1 MRAEHPFLFFK
12 AMLKKISSFILNS
25 GKLPPQ
31 RKAQLVEFSR
41 QNSILFND
49 LLLLDLAFHH
59 RSFSN
64 EGGVGSQRYNNERL
78 EFLGDAVLGMAT
90 ATYLYESM
98 LEKPEG
104 DLARIKSVVVSEST
118 LAPIAKAIGV
128 PKCLVLGKGEDLSGG
143 RDKKAILADA
153 MEAIIGA
160 YYLDSGYQAA
170 EALVLRLIVPE
181 IEKVLQNK
189 HHRDYK
195 TLLQEHYQKLY
206 KACPEYQLVKRT
218 GPDHDRTFWVTVKLG
233 TVTYGPATGKNKKAA
248 EQAAAAMAW
257 AEVGGED

>member
-1 MRAEHPFLFFK
+1 
-12 AMLKKISSFILNS
+12 
-25 GKLPPQ
+25 
-31 RKAQLVEFSR
+31 
-41 QNSILFND
+41 
-49 LLLLDLAFHH
+49 
-59 RSFSN
+59 
-64 EGGVGSQRYNNERL
+64 
-78 EFLGDAVLGMAT
+78 
-90 ATYLYESM
+90 M

-143 RDKKAILADA
+143 REKKAILADA

>member
-1 MRAEHPFLFFK
+1 
-12 AMLKKISSFILNS
+12 MLKKISSLILNT

-31 RKAQLVEFSR
+31 RKNLLVEFSKR
-41 QNSILFND
+41 NSILFND
-49 LLLLDLAFHH
+49 LLLLDLALHH

-64 EGGVGSQRYNNERL
+64 ENGVENQRYNNERL

-128 PKCLVLGKGEDLSGG
+128 SKCLVLGKGEELSGG
-143 RDKKAILADA
+143 REKKAILADA
-153 MEAIIGA
+153 LEAIIGA

-170 EALVLRLIVPE
+170 EGLVLSCRKKYVCFLMRL
-181 IEKVLQNK
+181 
-189 HHRDYK
+189 
-195 TLLQEHYQKLY
+195 
-206 KACPEYQLVKRT
+206 
-218 GPDHDRTFWVTVKLG
+218 
-233 TVTYGPATGKNKKAA
+233 
-248 EQAAAAMAW
+248 
-257 AEVGGED
+257 

>member
-1 MRAEHPFLFFK
+1 M
-12 AMLKKISSFILNS
+12 
-25 GKLPPQ
+25 
-31 RKAQLVEFSR
+31 EFSR

-64 EGGVGSQRYNNERL
+64 EGGAGNRRYNNERL
-78 EFLGDAVLGMAT
+78 EFLGDAVLGMVT
-90 ATYLYESM
+90 AAYLYESM

-104 DLARIKSVVVSEST
+104 DLARIKSVVVSEGT
-118 LAPIAKAIGV
+118 LAPIARAIGV
-128 PKCLVLGKGEDLSGG
+128 PKCLVLGRGEEVSGG
-143 RDKKAILADA
+143 REKRAILADA
-153 MEAIIGA
+153 MEAVIGA

-170 EALVLRLIVPE
+170 ESLVLRLIVPE

-195 TLLQEHYQKLY
+195 TLLQEYYQKAR
-206 KACPEYQLVKRT
+206 KSCPEYQLVRRT
-218 GPDHDRTFWVTVKLG
+218 GPDHDRTFWVSVRLG
-233 TVTYGPATGKNKKAA
+233 AVTYGPAAGKSKKAA

-257 AEVGGED
+257 AEVGGEDYPPHG

>member
-1 MRAEHPFLFFK
+1 
-12 AMLKKISSFILNS
+12 MLKKISSLILNT

-31 RKAQLVEFSR
+31 RKNLLVDFSKK
-41 QNSILFND
+41 NSILFND
-49 LLLLDLAFHH
+49 LLLLDLALHH
-59 RSFSN
+59 RSYSN
-64 EGGVGSQRYNNERL
+64 ENGAENQRYNNERL

-143 RDKKAILADA
+143 REKKAILADA
-153 MEAIIGA
+153 LEAIIGA

-170 EALVLRLIVPE
+170 ESLVLRLIVPE

-195 TLLQEHYQKLY
+195 TLLQERYQKLY
-206 KACPEYQLVKRT
+206 KSCPEYLLVKRT
-218 GPDHDRTFWVTVKLG
+218 GPDHDRTFWISVKLG
-233 TVTYGPATGKNKKAA
+233 QITYGPAKGKSKKEA

-257 AEVGGED
+257 AEIGGDES

>member
-1 MRAEHPFLFFK
+1 
-12 AMLKKISSFILNS
+12 MLKKISSLILNT
-25 GKLPPQ
+25 GKLPPK
-31 RKAQLVEFSR
+31 RKALLVEFSR

-64 EGGVGSQRYNNERL
+64 EGGAGNRRYNNERL

-104 DLARIKSVVVSEST
+104 DLARIKSVVVSESA
-118 LAPIAKAIGV
+118 LAPIARAIGV
-128 PKCLVLGKGEDLSGG
+128 PRCLVLGRGEEISGG
-143 RDKKAILADA
+143 REKKAILADA

-170 EALVLRLIVPE
+170 ESLVLRLIVPE
-181 IEKVLQNK
+181 IEKVLQNR
-189 HHRDYK
+189 HRRDYK
-195 TLLQEHYQKLY
+195 TLLQEHYQKTH
-206 KACPEYQLVKRT
+206 KACPEYRLVRRT
-218 GPDHDRTFWVTVKLG
+218 GPDHDRTFWVSVRLG
-233 TVTYGPATGKNKKAA
+233 SVTYGPATGKSKKAA
-248 EQAAAAMAW
+248 EQAAAAIAW
-257 AEVGGED
+257 AEVGGEDQPPAPV